1 MRIAQAEV
9 GNLDILIFVQQ
20 QVLRFQVAV
29 HHILLVDL
37 YDRRT
42 TSHANFEASRNKTLA
57 VKPPVA
63 NKKKSAEQRVAV
75 HGLGSLV
82 NSQNL

>member
-42 TSHANFEASRNKTLA
+42 TSHANFEANRNKTLV
-57 VKPPVA
+57 VKLPVT
-63 NKKKSAEQRVAV
+63 NKKK
-75 HGLGSLV
+75 LNMPL
-82 NSQNL
+82 LL